1 MAATENLEFYK
12 EDEEGEKIIK
22 EKIIE
27 RMTDEELAKE
37 IANVVLSKSEYK
49 QIVTFWNPIELPMN
63 PPGWNCTFR
72 TQIIPLSQT
81 YDDEV
86 IKHSE
91 TPLCLSF
98 EYRDKE
104 YWVMKVVKEDKK
116 YRGRIE
122 GIRIMM
128 RGALEAKKTRTRI

>member
-81 YDDEV
+81 CDDEV

-128 RGALEAKKTRTRI
+128 RGALEAKKN